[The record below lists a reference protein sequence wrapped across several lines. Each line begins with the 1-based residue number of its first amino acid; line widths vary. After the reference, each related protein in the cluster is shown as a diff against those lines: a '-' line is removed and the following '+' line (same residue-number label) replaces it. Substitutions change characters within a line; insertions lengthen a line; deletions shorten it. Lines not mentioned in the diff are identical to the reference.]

1 MDPTLAEQPGVV
13 GVDLGGVQALQLHR
27 PQLGHEVLLDQHAI
41 AGERRPPHA
50 ALDRRQPDLV
60 QELPQAETAG
70 QDVGVLG
77 QGGELAGEGRLAV
90 LAAGKAALGLA
101 PALLGLT
108 QLAATGRTDLL
119 RPPFDPEALPAA
131 LAALGPVAADVE
143 DVLPRS

>member
-1 MDPTLAEQPGVV
+1 MPLTPLS
-13 GVDLGGVQALQLHR
+13 
-27 PQLGHEVLLDQHAI
+27 I
-41 AGERRPPHA
+41 AGS
-50 ALDRRQPDLV
+50 QTFV

-90 LAAGKAALGLA
+90 LAAGEAGLGLA

-108 QLAATGRTDLL
+108 QLAAAGRTDLL
-119 RPPFDPEALPAA
+119 GSPFDPEALPAV